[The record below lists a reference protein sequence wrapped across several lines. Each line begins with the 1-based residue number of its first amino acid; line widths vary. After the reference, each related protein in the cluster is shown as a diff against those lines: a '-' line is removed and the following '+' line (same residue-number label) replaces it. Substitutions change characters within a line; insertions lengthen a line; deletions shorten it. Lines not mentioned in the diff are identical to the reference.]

1 MSISFTALRAFHAV
15 AEHGGFTAAARALG
29 ISQPTITTQ
38 VKDLEERYGIELFL
52 RRGRNTQL
60 TDAGIALLDITRR
73 LMSER
78 EDAHDLLTGYG
89 KLSTGELRVAA
100 VGPFHAMEMIARF
113 RPAYPAVR
121 IRMQLGN
128 SERVLAMLL
137 DLEADVAI
145 LAHSVEDDRILTV
158 PYRRHEV
165 VVFVHRAHPWFER
178 TRVALAELASEAM
191 VLRES
196 GSTTRRAFEEA
207 MQQAGLTIDCAL
219 EVGSREGVWK
229 AVQQGLGIGVVADF
243 EFVPHADLRT
253 LAIADA
259 RITTEYRIACL
270 RDRRHA
276 YKVRAFIDAALE
288 RPPTGTRR

>member
-60 TDAGIALLDITRR
+60 SDAGKALFDVTRR

-78 EDAHDLLTGYG
+78 EDAHDLLAGYG
-89 KLSTGELRVAA
+89 RLSTGELRIAA

-113 RPAYPAVR
+113 RQAYPGVR
-121 IRMQLGN
+121 ISMQLGN

-145 LAHSVEDDRILTV
+145 LAHSVEDERILAL

-165 VVFVHRAHPWFER
+165 VVFVHRGHKWFGR
-178 TRVALAELASEAM
+178 SSVALAELATEPF
-191 VLRES
+191 VLREP
-196 GSTTRRAFEEA
+196 GSTTRRAFEAA
-207 MQQAGLTIDCAL
+207 MTGAGHKIDCAL

-229 AVQQGLGIGVVADF
+229 AVQQGLGNGVVADF
-243 EFVPHADLRT
+243 EFVPHPDLRT
-253 LAIADA
+253 LTIADA
-259 RITTEYRIACL
+259 AIVTEYRVACL
-270 RDRRHA
+270 GDRRGSR
-276 YKVRAFIDAALE
+276 KVRAFLDAALE
-288 RPPTGTRR
+288 REPGRR